1 MVFFPEDLVE
11 KRKQALPPY
20 LKDALYSK
28 EIGQKI
34 IDIAK
39 ENGIIEREK
48 IIKISSIVGYIIL
61 GLIHPK
67 EIEKYLIEDL
77 QIKESLARDIAS
89 ALRIEILLDFPELFK
104 EIPREVIE
112 EISEDEIKE
121 APKQT
126 LEEPEKISRENLE
139 KTPKETLQKTLEK
152 EKKLESIEQTTKE
165 NNKQIKI
172 QLKEDPYI
180 EEPLDEDQEIKP
192 VVVREQGR
200 ARKIF

>member
-11 KRKQALPPY
+11 KRKQALPRY

-34 IDIAK
+34 VDIAK

-121 APKQT
+121 APKET

-139 KTPKETLQKTLEK
+139 KTPKETLEK

>member
-11 KRKQALPPY
+11 KRKQALPRY

-34 IDIAK
+34 VDIAK
-39 ENGIIEREK
+39 ENGIIEREN

-121 APKQT
+121 APKET

-139 KTPKETLQKTLEK
+139 KTPKETLEK